1 MGSRASA
8 MILSLLMLFGTLVA
22 PALADGD
29 QPETGER
36 DHPPEE
42 GSASVID
49 LLVIYPMPEPGE
61 THIDDLSSDYGE
73 TTVDGYLDK
82 VFEQVNAN
90 YARSGI
96 GAEFNPLPSIQ
107 VNFSHLGEDWKARLC
122 SAMMNPHIS
131 THQDYIEELNTIRN
145 STYADVI
152 VYWRQDGDGGPG
164 ASGASTIPAEE
175 DEAYIQIT
183 HWAMTPRTTSHEI
196 GHLLGGE
203 HHVATQTITNVSVDG
218 GEFQEYDVRT
228 LMTSNPPYLGYP
240 TIRLWAFS
248 DANATVNGTLPCG
261 YGLEPGNCTFA
272 EESPIGNASH
282 SNADLMRVRAP
293 IMADFRTQLR
303 AFGEF
308 AAAVSDLHE
317 QWLINGSQVA
327 IAYNGSI
334 VFQGA
339 YGMADEESETPINES
354 SRFRIASL
362 SKAITSAAIFT
373 LNRSNAISLEDRMV
387 DLIPHLLPETIEGC
401 AYPTHSN
408 GYSIGNITVYD
419 LLHHRG
425 GWNRDVSG
433 DPTYYHWNT
442 WEGTSNPCIDSGGL
456 VTDYDG
462 GNLAPIP
469 MEKVVEEWLRTP
481 LDFEPGGQREYS
493 NIGYQILGQI
503 IETVSGT
510 SYENYTQQNVLAP
523 MGITNMEIGRTI
535 PEERA
540 QDEVRYYDYQEDTS
554 PCAFPSGQDA
564 DGDPIFPYAPDP
576 YCGTFVVE
584 EKDSG
589 GGWIATASDYALFL
603 AHIDGTLETGEFNG
617 SFEYFIDSPETSSSS
632 YGSGIFFNSY
642 DVDEWTHTG
651 SFSGTSTWFKRDTT
665 DSGESVIVVMFSN
678 TKPSPYS
685 TWNNH
690 RKSTLTSAMLSVD
703 YSNLSSDETPPSDN
717 GTEELTW
724 VWPDPLPPQDD
735 DIVGD
740 AHLDITGT
748 IASSS
753 NITAT
758 WYANVSIRD
767 DYGTDLLP
775 DHDIGV
781 RAQIDQHL
789 GDGDGWLS
797 IPEIADFVSLVETAR
812 NLTDSEDSGCCVI
825 DYLSLRS
832 DKGGDI
838 TVIPPING
846 SVDSNGSWGWIET
859 TAFDG
864 TTDGRSTRIL
874 DIPRVGG
881 VIEEIPLRVTLPGD
895 WEFRYSAMLDI
906 IEGSPNDFTVF
917 RQQAPVASDIRI
929 TLGQN
934 QRPDAL
940 SIRQTGGSVI
950 PLSLPAQY
958 SGECRDSVLDDTQ
971 LWWTVHRNGTMVN
984 QTQHEILVF
993 TASELGFSDGEVVT
1007 VNLHCLDSFSASGTM
1022 TENIVID
1029 GVDPTWEGTFVLLE
1043 GENSTELEI
1052 SEDHLEVPSG
1062 RDIDFSF
1069 SASDVGGLPVYIEV
1083 ASDKSEG
1090 WRHSG
1095 TDTLVFTD
1103 RFFQGG
1109 EVNGMHL
1116 NVTERHQA
1124 KEPSEYNLSLTVTDD
1139 ASNSVTDDW
1148 TITIS
1153 DGMGPTIIPD
1163 IIANGTSISPES
1175 PSRAGD
1181 LIILSLTESFDD
1193 LDAIDDV
1200 VWEVRVNEE
1209 TVAEGAGWADV
1220 EKLPL
1225 PITEAGVHLIHIL
1238 AWDTAGNMEQIS
1250 FGLAVSPERGV
1261 YLSVL
1266 QHNMLG
1272 DAVEGETVNIFA
1284 TLQNTGTDLAAGML
1298 CSDDVC
1304 SDEVVVSAA
1313 DSAGPGV
1320 FNVELV
1326 LELTSTDP
1334 IDLRFEWTSDSAGMQ
1349 GVLEIENDYVVESWW
1364 QAPMQVLLGALVV
1377 LMLLAWGAHRLWGPE
1392 SQKP

>member
-8 MILSLLMLFGTLVA
+8 LTLSLLMLFGTLVA
-22 PALADGD
+22 PALADGG
-29 QPETGER
+29 QPEAGER

-42 GSASVID
+42 GNASFPVTID
-49 LLVIYPMPEPGE
+49 GLFDDWESIPVVYADPAGDGTDEDFSMLKIANDNDFMFFSIEFHDGE
-61 THIDDLSSDYGE
+61 HLMQNWNDIHL
-73 TTVDGYLDK
+73 YLDTDA
-82 VFEQVNAN
+82 EVNTGLPVH
-90 YARSGI
+90 GI
-96 GAEFNPLPSIQ
+96 GAELDWCFGCRSGYFYIMDGIIEISQNDLTLRIAPTIT
-107 VNFSHLGEDWKARLC
+107 GERFEIAISRS
-122 SAMMNPHIS
+122 SAILTMDGTQEP
-131 THQDYIEELNTIRN
+131 TTIK
-145 STYADVI
+145 I
-152 VYWRQDGDGGPG
+152 VLQG
-164 ASGASTIPAEE
+164 
-175 DEAYIQIT
+175 
-183 HWAMTPRTTSHEI
+183 
-196 GHLLGGE
+196 GGE
-203 HHVATQTITNVSVDG
+203 TPDI
-218 GEFQEYDVRT
+218 
-228 LMTSNPPYLGYP
+228 
-240 TIRLWAFS
+240 
-248 DANATVNGTLPCG
+248 LP
-261 YGLEPGNCTFA
+261 
-272 EESPIGNASH
+272 
-282 SNADLMRVRAP
+282 D
-293 IMADFRTQLR
+293 
-303 AFGEF
+303 
-308 AAAVSDLHE
+308 
-317 QWLINGSQVA
+317 
-327 IAYNGSI
+327 
-334 VFQGA
+334 
-339 YGMADEESETPINES
+339 
-354 SRFRIASL
+354 
-362 SKAITSAAIFT
+362 
-373 LNRSNAISLEDRMV
+373 
-387 DLIPHLLPETIEGC
+387 
-401 AYPTHSN
+401 
-408 GYSIGNITVYD
+408 
-419 LLHHRG
+419 
-425 GWNRDVSG
+425 
-433 DPTYYHWNT
+433 
-442 WEGTSNPCIDSGGL
+442 
-456 VTDYDG
+456 
-462 GNLAPIP
+462 
-469 MEKVVEEWLRTP
+469 
-481 LDFEPGGQREYS
+481 EPGGIEYEFDS
-493 NIGYQILGQI
+493 TPVPSPEIITLEKNEMEHLRILSYNVRQNGLFDSGRQAEFERIIKALEPDIMGFQEAYDDNDTNDVNDIEALFEDWFPEVNWHVSSEWNGNFVVSRYPILHQGNHSWRSMGVLLDTEEDLGTPLFFINSHFSCCDANDNRQEQVDELMSFVRDLKNGLGPFTLEYGTPIVHVGDFNLVGYRQQLTTLTDGDIVDEASYGIDFLPDWDDSPLTDLFSRQTHIRMGYTWRSDNSEWNPGKLDYIL
-503 IETVSGT
+503 
-510 SYENYTQQNVLAP
+510 YTDSVLEPVKHFVLNTLAMSEEDLSFYNLNSKDTKKASDHLP
-523 MGITNMEIGRTI
+523 RVMDIAKD
-535 PEERA
+535 PEE
-540 QDEVRYYDYQEDTS
+540 
-554 PCAFPSGQDA
+554 P
-564 DGDPIFPYAPDP
+564 
-576 YCGTFVVE
+576 
-584 EKDSG
+584 
-589 GGWIATASDYALFL
+589 
-603 AHIDGTLETGEFNG
+603 
-617 SFEYFIDSPETSSSS
+617 
-632 YGSGIFFNSY
+632 
-642 DVDEWTHTG
+642 
-651 SFSGTSTWFKRDTT
+651 
-665 DSGESVIVVMFSN
+665 
-678 TKPSPYS
+678 
-685 TWNNH
+685 
-690 RKSTLTSAMLSVD
+690 
-703 YSNLSSDETPPSDN
+703 
-717 GTEELTW
+717 TW
-724 VWPDPLPPQDD
+724 VWSDPLSPQDD
-735 DIVGD
+735 DIMGN

-934 QRPDAL
+934 QPPDAL

-993 TASELGFSDGEVVT
+993 TASELGFSDGEVAT

-1069 SASDVGGLPVYIEV
+1069 SASDVGGLPVSIEV

-1090 WRHSG
+1090 WSHAG
-1095 TDTLVFTD
+1095 MNTLVFTD

-1124 KEPSEYNLSLTVTDD
+1124 KEPSEYYLSLTVTDD
-1139 ASNSVTDDW
+1139 ASNQVTDDW

-1209 TVAEGAGWADV
+1209 KIAEGAGWADV

-1266 QHNMLG
+1266 QHNMMG

>member
-1 MGSRASA
+1 MGSQATSL
-8 MILSLLMLFGTLVA
+8 ILAALMLTGTLIV
-22 PALADGD
+22 PALAVESD
-29 QPETGER
+29 PSPTG
-36 DHPPEE
+36 PFEE
-42 GSASVID
+42 F
-49 LLVIYPMPEPGE
+49 
-61 THIDDLSSDYGE
+61 DD
-73 TTVDGYLDK
+73 T
-82 VFEQVNAN
+82 
-90 YARSGI
+90 
-96 GAEFNPLPSIQ
+96 
-107 VNFSHLGEDWKARLC
+107 
-122 SAMMNPHIS
+122 
-131 THQDYIEELNTIRN
+131 
-145 STYADVI
+145 
-152 VYWRQDGDGGPG
+152 
-164 ASGASTIPAEE
+164 
-175 DEAYIQIT
+175 
-183 HWAMTPRTTSHEI
+183 
-196 GHLLGGE
+196 
-203 HHVATQTITNVSVDG
+203 
-218 GEFQEYDVRT
+218 
-228 LMTSNPPYLGYP
+228 
-240 TIRLWAFS
+240 
-248 DANATVNGTLPCG
+248 
-261 YGLEPGNCTFA
+261 
-272 EESPIGNASH
+272 
-282 SNADLMRVRAP
+282 
-293 IMADFRTQLR
+293 
-303 AFGEF
+303 
-308 AAAVSDLHE
+308 VSDLLSDWDIPGA
-317 QWLINGSQVA
+317 QVAVMFNGSLVFNKGYG
-327 IAYNGSI
+327 IAANGTMDNGDYWTTNVTVDSK
-334 VFQGA
+334 
-339 YGMADEESETPINES
+339 
-354 SRFRIASL
+354 FRIASL
-362 SKAITSAAIFT
+362 SKAVTSAGILT
-373 LNRSNAISLEDRMV
+373 LIQNGNISLDDKMV
-387 DLIPHLLPETIEGC
+387 DLIPELIPSGVEGC
-401 AYPTHSN
+401 DYPTHSRRHPHPDP
-408 GYSIGNITVYD
+408 GYSISDINVSH
-419 LLHHRG
+419 LLNHRAG
-425 GWNRDVSG
+425 FDPTS
-433 DPTYYHWNT
+433 DPTYWHWNDWT
-442 WEGTSNPCIDSGGL
+442 ASWQNDPCIDKDSL
-456 VTDYDG
+456 IEDYDG

-469 MEKVVEEWLRTP
+469 MERILTEWLRRP
-481 LDFEPGGQREYS
+481 LDYNPGSDYEYS

-503 IETVSGT
+503 IEAQTGIG
-510 SYENYTQQNVLAP
+510 YEAYILDNVLTP
-523 MGITNMEIGRTI
+523 MGIDSMSIGMTM
-535 PEERA
+535 PDQRA
-540 QDEVRYYDYQEDTS
+540 EGEVAYFDDFTDE
-554 PCAFPSGQDA
+554 CHFPSGQDSN
-564 DGDPIFPYAPDP
+564 GDPTFEIAPGPD
-576 YCGTFVVE
+576 CGAFVVE
-584 EKDSG
+584 EKDGG
-589 GGWIATASDYALFL
+589 GGWIATAADYARFI
-603 AHIDGTLETGEFNG
+603 AHIDGTIPSSVFEDP
-617 SFEYFIDSPETSSSS
+617 FEYFTGNPYDELSGW
-632 YGSGIFFNSY
+632 YGRGVFVLSEGV
-642 DVDEWTHTG
+642 DVWHHWG
-651 SFSGTSTWFKRDTT
+651 AFSGSSTNFRRDVT
-665 DSGESVIVVMFSN
+665 DTGEPVVVVMFTN
-678 TKPSPYS
+678 TRPSAP
-685 TWNNH
+685 WNSV
-690 RKSTLTSAMLSVD
+690 REDTLEEAMLAVD
-703 YSNLSSDETPPSDN
+703 YSYLSSDEPIW
-717 GTEELTW
+717 E
-724 VWPDPLPPQDD
+724 WPDPLPPQDD
-735 DIVGD
+735 DIMGN

-789 GDGDGWLS
+789 GDGDGWLG
-797 IPEIADFVSLVETAR
+797 IAEIADFVSLVETAR

-825 DYLSLRS
+825 DYLSLSS

-1007 VNLHCLDSFSASGTM
+1007 VNLHCLDSFSASGTVY
-1022 TENIVID
+1022 ENVVID

-1043 GENSTELEI
+1043 DENSTELEI

-1069 SASDVGGLPVYIEV
+1069 SASDVGGLPVFIEV

-1090 WRHSG
+1090 WSHSG
-1095 TDTLVFTD
+1095 IDTLEFTD

-1124 KEPSEYNLSLTVTDD
+1124 KEPSEYYLSLTVTDD
-1139 ASNSVTDDW
+1139 ASNQVTDDW

-1181 LIILSLTESFDD
+1181 SIILSLTESFDD

-1209 TVAEGAGWADV
+1209 KIAEGAGWADV

-1284 TLQNTGTDLAAGML
+1284 TLQNTGSDLAAGML

-1326 LELTSTDP
+1326 LELTSTDS

-1364 QAPMQVLLGALVV
+1364 QVPMQVLLGALVV
-1377 LMLLAWGAHRLWGPE
+1377 LMLLAWGARRLWGPE